1 MSDAVG
7 CVIDD
12 AVVYLKL
19 RGELR
24 HDNAAPLES
33 LIEHCFEVEPC
44 AIRGAVIDLNDVSFL
59 DSTAIGLL
67 AAIARA
73 LQSRKLPP
81 PSVFS
86 TNAEINQLLR
96 SLRLDQAFVLVERAT
111 DGRQL
116 SAVPEFAPC
125 PDGASDQCSA
135 AAILRAHETLIELN
149 EGNRAAFQPVVDLLR
164 QQIRVDQGR

>member
-33 LIEHCFEVEPC
+33 LIEHCFEEGHC
-44 AIRGAVIDLNDVSFL
+44 SIRGAVIDLNDVSFL

-73 LQSRKLPP
+73 LQARKLPP

-86 TNAEINQLLR
+86 TNPEINQLLR
-96 SLRLDQAFVLVERAT
+96 SLRLDQAFVLVEKAT

-116 SAVPEFAPC
+116 SA
-125 PDGASDQCSA
+125 A
-135 AAILRAHETLIELN
+135 AQLA
-149 EGNRAAFQPVVDLLR
+149 
-164 QQIRVDQGR
+164 